1 MLIIIPPMQFVAIN
15 ISYMLWLYNFI
26 AICILYLIFCDYY
39 FLFIS
44 KFQIQWLV
52 TMLDSAGFME
62 PLFNIG
68 VFILWHSDI
77 SMNDFSYTTLFIS
90 VRRMKLRIFTCGSQ
104 CLRFYS
110 VSRQGIC
117 LIFHNS
123 LTSSYF
129 YNSTHVK
136 NNVL

>member
-1 MLIIIPPMQFVAIN
+1 MTL
-15 ISYMLWLYNFI
+15 
-26 AICILYLIFCDYY
+26 
-39 FLFIS
+39 
-44 KFQIQWLV
+44 
-52 TMLDSAGFME
+52 
-62 PLFNIG
+62 
-68 VFILWHSDI
+68 SDI

-90 VRRMKLRIFTCGSQ
+90 VRRMNLRIFTCVSQ
-104 CLRFYS
+104 CLRFYP

-123 LTSSYF
+123 LTSSYI